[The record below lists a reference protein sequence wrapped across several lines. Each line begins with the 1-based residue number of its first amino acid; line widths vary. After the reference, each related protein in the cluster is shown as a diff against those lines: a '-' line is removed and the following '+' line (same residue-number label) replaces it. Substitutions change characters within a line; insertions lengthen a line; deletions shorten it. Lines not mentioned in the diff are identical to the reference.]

1 MLRRQVSNE
10 SANSS
15 DLSLDDDREREITR
29 QDLEERAR
37 QQLERAKY
45 KPVAFAVRTNVS
57 YDGVSDD
64 DCPVHGCA
72 VSFGL
77 KDFLH
82 IKEKYSNNWWIGRLV
97 KEGAD
102 IGFVPSPLRLEH
114 FRQHGSRGASSKF
127 KTSSSMSSIGGALD
141 KAKSSS
147 SRGSTPPTPGTELD
161 DVLPSTPEESE
172 LPSTKN
178 KSTGHTSKEK
188 MKQLF
193 KKQDNVQPYEIVP
206 TMRPVVLVGPSLKG
220 YEVTDMMQKAVLDF
234 LRHRFEGRI
243 ISVRISVDLS
253 LAKRTFSHP
262 AKRVLGD
269 KSNSRSTNNLA
280 EVQGEVERIFEL
292 SRSMQL
298 VVLDCDTINH
308 PSQLAKTALAPLI
321 VFIKISSPKVLQRLV
336 KSRGKSQSRNLSVQM
351 VAAEKLA
358 QCPQEFFD
366 VILDENQLDD
376 ACEHLADFLEGY
388 WRATHPPV
396 KSPPKIRRNF
406 DRYDFPVFTLF
417 QQQQHAQEQ
426 LSALPREVK
435 VQRSHTVAAAEPAKG
450 KAMPYDE
457 PPDNPAV
464 ESLRGEQRRESG
476 SSVTGMKK
484 PLLAGDRVAFTAAET
499 TPVLYYFAN
508 GTPVVLRLVL
518 LPEDEYDNDVIAS
531 SVLLHLLWPYPN
543 RFWLVV
549 CSLQWQHPVTP
560 SLPLPKLGGNKA
572 CAKVLRLLVQICD
585 SLRIY
590 FEFHSPTPADPV
602 SPIRLPLMDRSV
614 IQAQYEELLGSCDSP
629 EVFHVYNELSRCAAD
644 FLSNVAQSCKFSHSE
659 VTDAIVDSALG
670 APRFSGTDAAF
681 CFVRL
686 ERMVKN
692 VVVYK
697 WRSDEY
703 HYMQVHTPF
712 YEHASS
718 VLSHIE
724 SLLWLIGYRPLDDS
738 CLELKVAVGDEDLRR
753 LAFDYFLAN
762 IECQLLQTI
771 FNSVN
776 IERPCSW
783 KEVVDCRLCTVGGV
797 DACCKKLTG
806 KSLHPNYHPTT
817 DQPEDLTVANHSPLE
832 TAFSLRHL
840 SFDCLAHDSSV
851 KPSGLPLG
859 ASTSGDAP
867 AGRTFRDP
875 MFFCGPSSLC
885 SQSLDAAERTPLG
898 IDVGSGSAG
907 SALPSAKG
915 DGWWQRRLSEKLANL
930 NDGVASLTSQSGFI
944 PRLVDAG
951 YRECPRCQM
960 LNNKNCLL
968 CNYCDYYFAN

>member
-1 MLRRQVSNE
+1 MLRRQTSND

-37 QQLERAKY
+37 QQLERAKVRDYPRRNASVSASQKDIRLFQKY

-114 FRQHGSRGASSKF
+114 FRQHGSRGVSSKF
-127 KTSSSMSSIGGALD
+127 KTSNSMSSIGGALD

-178 KSTGHTSKEK
+178 KSSGHTSKEK

-417 QQQQHAQEQ
+417 QQQQQQAQEQ
-426 LSALPREVK
+426 QQSPFSREVK
-435 VQRSHTVAAAEPAKG
+435 VQRSHTVAATQSAKG
-450 KAMPYDE
+450 KALLYDS
-457 PPDNPAV
+457 PPDNNPSAP
-464 ESLRGEQRRESG
+464 SLRGEANRESRSPVG
-476 SSVTGMKK
+476 GIGK
-484 PLLAGDRVAFTAAET
+484 PLTADDRPARDCCFFQAPFDPNV
-499 TPVLYYFAN
+499 PVRYF
-508 GTPVVLRLVL
+508 
-518 LPEDEYDNDVIAS
+518 
-531 SVLLHLLWPYPN
+531 
-543 RFWLVV
+543 
-549 CSLQWQHPVTP
+549 P
-560 SLPLPKLGGNKA
+560 S
-572 CAKVLRLLVQICD
+572 
-585 SLRIY
+585 
-590 FEFHSPTPADPV
+590 T
-602 SPIRLPLMDRSV
+602 LMERTV

-629 EVFHVYNELSRCAAD
+629 EVFHVFNELSRCAAD
-644 FLSNVAQSCKFSHSE
+644 FLSSVPQVSSYSITFEFLNFFQRGKFSHCE
-659 VTDAIVDSALG
+659 VTDAIVNSALG
-670 APRFSGTDAAF
+670 APRFSGTDAAL
-681 CFVRL
+681 CFERL
-686 ERMVKN
+686 ERIVKN
-692 VVVYK
+692 VVMYK
-697 WRSDEY
+697 WRADEY
-703 HYMQVHTPF
+703 HYVRKHTPF
-712 YEHASS
+712 YDNVSN
-718 VLSHIE
+718 VLSNVD
-724 SLLWLIGYRPLDDS
+724 SLLSLVGYRPFDET
-738 CLELKVAVGDEDLRR
+738 CLELKVTMADEDLRR

-776 IERPCSW
+776 SERPCSW
-783 KEVVDCRLCTVGGV
+783 KEVVDCRLSTIGGV
-797 DACCKKLTG
+797 DDCCKKLG
-806 KSLHPNYHPTT
+806 KKISQSNHCPTI
-817 DQPEDLTVANHSPLE
+817 DQPEELDVVGHYSLEIPRPLKPLSSHH
-832 TAFSLRHL
+832 AVYNPSSGSLEEPK
-840 SFDCLAHDSSV
+840 SFIPQLY
-851 KPSGLPLG
+851 
-859 ASTSGDAP
+859 GDAP
-867 AGRTFRDP
+867 TDQTLRDP
-875 MFFCGPSSLC
+875 LSFCGTLPLASRSANVAEKVQPRNELA
-885 SQSLDAAERTPLG
+885 SGDTRNLVQSGNSD
-898 IDVGSGSAG
+898 DWS
-907 SALPSAKG
+907 
-915 DGWWQRRLSEKLANL
+915 RRRFSEKLSEL
-930 NDGVASLTSQSGFI
+930 NDGEASQRWQNAFI
-944 PRLVDAG
+944 PRLAEAG
-951 YRECPRCQM
+951 YRECPKCQM

-968 CNYCDYYFAN
+968 CNYCDFYFAS